1 MHICSRFRAIAS
13 AGIAIFIVMAA
24 TFVQAA
30 EPAADDGQWTMAT
43 KDYGN
48 VRYSGLDQINAQN
61 AKDLKLAWTFSTGV
75 FRGQEAAPLVVGD
88 TMYVVTPFPN
98 YLYALDLNKPGT
110 AKWKYAPKPEAAA
123 KGEACCDWVN
133 RGASFADGRI
143 FYNTLDAYTVAV
155 DAKTGKEVWKAN
167 IGDINKGETIT
178 MAPTVAKGKVY
189 VGISGGEMG

>member
-43 KDYGN
+43 KDYAN
-48 VRYSGLDQINAQN
+48 MRFSGLDQINAQN
-61 AKDLKLAWTFSTGV
+61 AKGLKLAWTFSTGV

-88 TMYVVTPFPN
+88 TMSVVTPFPN
-98 YLYALDLNKPGT
+98 YLYALDLNKPGPM
-110 AKWKYAPKPEAAA
+110 KWRYDPKPAAAA

-133 RGASFADGRI
+133 RGAAYADGRI
-143 FYNTLDAYTVAV
+143 YFNTLDCQTGAV
-155 DAKTGKEVWKAN
+155 DAKTGSEVWKT
-167 IGDINKGETIT
+167 TI
-178 MAPTVAKGKVY
+178 
-189 VGISGGEMG
+189 